1 MENFIS
7 NLGLAVV
14 CIVGM
19 VIWAFMAYK
28 KFKKYVEKDPFGDYP
43 QPQTASILGVLGTF
57 LGISVGLINFNP
69 AQDAI
74 HQSVVN
80 LLGGMTTA
88 FFTSIAGMGISLV
101 FKDYQANAHRN
112 FQGVKSESTVADLIN
127 YLQESDAQ
135 KAALIQSLIKSV
147 TGDDDSTVTGQIKM
161 LKADL
166 RDEFKTLSGTLQANN
181 EKVIRELKNFGETLA
196 ESNSKAFVEALTDTM
211 KDFNQKMTEQFGENF
226 KQFNVAVGRLLEWQE
241 NYKTIIEIVTQ
252 NLQATVDGISAV
264 KNSFEQIAKS
274 AASMTESSEQI
285 QNLIVTA
292 NFYEQKLAGVLKEV
306 QALGA
311 ISQSAVNDIA
321 AFVQNSCNEIQSYTK
336 QATQDVNAHVNSVVD
351 NLENQMS
358 DAAKNSVEMTRQ
370 IFIVGNTS
378 FEKILEVTEKNLNLL
393 QSVSHSYATEIQNYT
408 KQATQDVNAHVNS
421 VTDNLKIKMQN
432 TINQND
438 EMMKTNDENLKKSL
452 ETLGRAMLKIS
463 GKFVE
468 DYTPLVNE
476 LRKIVEIS
484 KQVRGGTLF

>member
-1 MENFIS
+1 
-7 NLGLAVV
+7 
-14 CIVGM
+14 
-19 VIWAFMAYK
+19 MAYK

-196 ESNSKAFVEALTDTM
+196 ENNSKAFVEALNDTM
-211 KDFNQKMTEQFGENF
+211 KDFKLIPREYPRYE
-226 KQFNVAVGRLLEWQE
+226 ARL
-241 NYKTIIEIVTQ
+241 
-252 NLQATVDGISAV
+252 
-264 KNSFEQIAKS
+264 
-274 AASMTESSEQI
+274 
-285 QNLIVTA
+285 
-292 NFYEQKLAGVLKEV
+292 
-306 QALGA
+306 
-311 ISQSAVNDIA
+311 
-321 AFVQNSCNEIQSYTK
+321 TK
-336 QATQDVNAHVNSVVD
+336 Q
-351 NLENQMS
+351 
-358 DAAKNSVEMTRQ
+358 
-370 IFIVGNTS
+370 GNR
-378 FEKILEVTEKNLNLL
+378 N
-393 QSVSHSYATEIQNYT
+393 
-408 KQATQDVNAHVNS
+408 
-421 VTDNLKIKMQN
+421 
-432 TINQND
+432 
-438 EMMKTNDENLKKSL
+438 
-452 ETLGRAMLKIS
+452 
-463 GKFVE
+463 
-468 DYTPLVNE
+468 
-476 LRKIVEIS
+476 
-484 KQVRGGTLF
+484 